1 MKKFFEFV
9 KSLFIDLTD
18 YICVFVFILTVML
31 TLLIILSLS
40 PIILVVYVIISSSKE
55 KMSEEEEYVD
65 MYKEKFILPLLRE
78 IFPDVL
84 YRPKDSLPLDKYLE
98 AL

>member
-40 PIILVVYVIISSSKE
+40 PIILVVYVIYCIISKITGYKNNDIIIHTNIENEKSEDAQNSTSGEKE
-55 KMSEEEEYVD
+55 
-65 MYKEKFILPLLRE
+65 
-78 IFPDVL
+78 
-84 YRPKDSLPLDKYLE
+84 
-98 AL
+98 

>member
-40 PIILVVYVIISSSKE
+40 PIILVVYVIYCIISKITGYKNNDIIIHTNIENE
-55 KMSEEEEYVD
+55 KSEDAQNSTSGEEE
-65 MYKEKFILPLLRE
+65 
-78 IFPDVL
+78 
-84 YRPKDSLPLDKYLE
+84 
-98 AL
+98 

>member
-40 PIILVVYVIISSSKE
+40 PIILVVYVIYFIISKITGYKNNDIIIHTNIENE
-55 KMSEEEEYVD
+55 KSEDAQNSTSGEEE
-65 MYKEKFILPLLRE
+65 
-78 IFPDVL
+78 
-84 YRPKDSLPLDKYLE
+84 
-98 AL
+98 

>member
-40 PIILVVYVIISSSKE
+40 PIILVVYVIYCIISKITGCKNNDIIIHTNIENE
-55 KMSEEEEYVD
+55 KSEDVQNSTSGEEE
-65 MYKEKFILPLLRE
+65 
-78 IFPDVL
+78 
-84 YRPKDSLPLDKYLE
+84 
-98 AL
+98 

>member
-40 PIILVVYVIISSSKE
+40 PIILVVYVIYCIISKITGYKNNDIIIHTNIENE
-55 KMSEEEEYVD
+55 KSEDVQNSTSGEEE
-65 MYKEKFILPLLRE
+65 
-78 IFPDVL
+78 
-84 YRPKDSLPLDKYLE
+84 
-98 AL
+98 